1 MTGRIR
7 ESYFLAVK
15 TILVLI
21 SELYLMIHQ
30 FGQAGASGGMF
41 LLLALF
47 LGIFV
52 GEAISK
58 NKWKAVWCSLLLPG
72 VFFLVQMYGISF
84 LLLGIIGGYE
94 TISCLKIYFP
104 KSRNSALVYALPLF
118 LPFIYARDDLFVQE
132 IISFLTGIIYFQN
145 DFIVESYR
153 QQIAESTR
161 CELYL
166 KKSMNRQEH
175 VLREEL
181 QKGLLGAENQMLEE
195 RARLAQTLHD
205 KLGHNI
211 NGSVYQL
218 EAVKVLLD
226 KEPETGRAMIQAVI
240 DQLRTGMDEIRAIL
254 RRERPQKYKLAV
266 LQLQRLCEKC
276 KEMGIDAVLVT
287 EGDLSRVSE
296 KYLEI
301 ILDNAFEAVSNALK
315 YAHCT
320 KMEIKLVVMTQILR
334 CSISDNG
341 VGCVEIKDGMGIAG
355 MRERIRGV
363 NGILDFSVETGFTI
377 NMLLPMQ
384 E

>member
-7 ESYFLAVK
+7 DNYFLAVK
-15 TILVLI
+15 TMLVLV
-21 SELYLMIHQ
+21 SECYLLIQQ

-47 LGIFV
+47 FGIFV
-52 GEAISK
+52 WETLVGNRQK
-58 NKWKAVWCSLLLPG
+58 TVFC
-72 VFFLVQMYGISF
+72 FFLILWIVLLVRVYGDAF
-84 LLLGIIGGYE
+84 WLLGIVGGYE
-94 TISCLKIYFP
+94 TISCLKQCVFRERNCVLLYF
-104 KSRNSALVYALPLF
+104 LPLL
-118 LPFIYARDDLFVQE
+118 LPFAAIHDMPVWG
-132 IISFLTGIIYFQN
+132 IISFLIGIIYFQH
-145 DFIVESYR
+145 DFIVEAYKR
-153 QQIAESTR
+153 QIAENNQS
-161 CELYL
+161 ELDL
-166 KKSMNRQEH
+166 KKSMGRQERA
-175 VLREEL
+175 LREEL

-195 RARLAQTLHD
+195 RARLSQTLHD

-226 KEPETGRAMIQAVI
+226 GEPETSRAMIQAVI
-240 DQLRTGMDEIRAIL
+240 DELRTGMDEIRAIL

-266 LQLQRLCEKC
+266 LQLERLCEKC
-276 KEMGIDAVLVT
+276 KELDMDASLVT
-287 EGDLSRVSE
+287 EGDLSRVPE

-320 KMEIKLVVMTQILR
+320 KMEIRILVMNQMLR

-341 VGCVEIKDGMGIAG
+341 VGCAEIVDGMGIAG
-355 MRERIRGV
+355 MRERVRRV
-363 NGILDFSVETGFTI
+363 NGILDFSTETGFTI
-377 NMLLPMQ
+377 NMLLPIR